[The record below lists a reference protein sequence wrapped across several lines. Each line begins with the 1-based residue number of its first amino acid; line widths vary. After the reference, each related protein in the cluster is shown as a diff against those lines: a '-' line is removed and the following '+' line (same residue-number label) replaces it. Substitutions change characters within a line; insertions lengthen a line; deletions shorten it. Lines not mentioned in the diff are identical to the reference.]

1 SMSSMRNLLLTVLL
15 TACTLSAAATDYRTQ
30 FNELLAAEK
39 FNAADSVLTLWEA
52 ESPGDAEVMIAKFNL
67 LFNTSQ
73 FTTIILG
80 PKSEMK
86 GEYILL
92 NDSLGHPARGIGKYS
107 EWDDSLY
114 NAAINVIDSAIVQW
128 PDRLD
133 MRWGKA
139 KAESMREH
147 WTEVADIVHAVLDR
161 SAETNYAWT
170 WTDRV
175 SLGDS
180 VTVAVHD
187 GAYDYMRMTLE
198 TQSDENLSIADSLAR
213 HIIELYP
220 NDCFTLNVI
229 GGICVYRQDFEGALH
244 YFTRADETCPGDG
257 LIATNIAYNYL
268 MSGNEEKALE
278 LYTSIADNPIY
289 DNDTH
294 EIARRMIAYINKDFE
309 ELKPYTYFFNY
320 LPGIAGIT
328 TVETGAEVLSTPET
342 LNSVY
347 PTYNEFK
354 SPFADSDITVTP
366 VTVGDST
373 IYVWK
378 FPEPTEMPLCLYV
391 AFVPS
396 DGHYKIYTLERSL
409 NNFWVIGS
417 MNEGSH
423 SNYGNIT
430 ECPASADEFV
440 NLLEANKLL

>member
-1 SMSSMRNLLLTVLL
+1 MKKLLLTAVM
-15 TACTLSAAATDYRTQ
+15 TACTLIATATDYRTQ

-39 FNAADSVLTLWEA
+39 FNTADSVLTLWEA

-67 LFNTSQ
+67 LFNNSRSS
-73 FTTIILG
+73 IIMIG
-80 PKSEMK
+80 PESEMK
-86 GEYILL
+86 GEYLAIS
-92 NDSLGHPARGIGKYS
+92 DSLGHPVRGIGKYT
-107 EWDDSLY
+107 EWNDSIY
-114 NAAINVIDSAIVQW
+114 NAAINVIDSAIAQW

-180 VTVAVHD
+180 VADAVHN
-187 GAYDYMRMTLE
+187 GAYDYLRMTLE

-229 GGICVYRQDFEGALH
+229 GGICVYRQDFDGALH

-268 MSGNEEKALE
+268 LSGNEEKALE

-294 EIARRMIAYINKDFE
+294 EIARKMIAYINKEFDE
-309 ELKPYTYFFNY
+309 MKP
-320 LPGIAGIT
+320 
-328 TVETGAEVLSTPET
+328 
-342 LNSVY
+342 
-347 PTYNEFK
+347 
-354 SPFADSDITVTP
+354 
-366 VTVGDST
+366 
-373 IYVWK
+373 
-378 FPEPTEMPLCLYV
+378 
-391 AFVPS
+391 
-396 DGHYKIYTLERSL
+396 
-409 NNFWVIGS
+409 
-417 MNEGSH
+417 
-423 SNYGNIT
+423 
-430 ECPASADEFV
+430 
-440 NLLEANKLL
+440 